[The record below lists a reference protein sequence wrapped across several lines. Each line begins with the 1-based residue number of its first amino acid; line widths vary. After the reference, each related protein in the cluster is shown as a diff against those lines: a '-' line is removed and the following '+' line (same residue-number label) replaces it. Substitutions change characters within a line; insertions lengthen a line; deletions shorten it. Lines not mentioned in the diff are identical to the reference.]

1 MLFQIN
7 TRVRLNEIAAQL
19 GRPATL
25 DDISDA
31 ELDDIA
37 RLGFDW
43 VWLLGVW
50 QTGSEA
56 RRISL
61 SNAGLRREIEATLP
75 DLTNDDICGSCFAV
89 TSYTVHQ
96 ALGGDE
102 ALARVRD
109 RLRGRGLRLLLDFVP
124 NHTAPDHP
132 WVMTH
137 PEYYVVRGEAD
148 LAREPQNYRR
158 MNLADGRPVVMAYG
172 RDPYFDGWSDTLQ
185 LNYGNPGLQ
194 EAMSQSC

>member
-7 TRVRLNEIAAQL
+7 TRVRLTEIAAQL

-25 DDISDA
+25 DDIPDA

-50 QTGSEA
+50 QTGPEA
-56 RRISL
+56 RRTSL
-61 SNAGLRREIEATLP
+61 SNAGLRREIEETLP
-75 DLTNDDICGSCFAV
+75 DLTDDDVCGSCFAV
-89 TSYTVHQ
+89 TGYTVHQ

-109 RLRGRGLRLLLDFVP
+109 RLRDRGLRLLLDFVP

-194 EAMSQSC
+194 EAMS